1 MFVQIFKFAKAKGAT
16 AMGKVRQIEL
26 FSEKGIYYLSC
37 SAAST
42 SVNMTDL
49 INDFGKCHHLSAI
62 VGSGGERGF

>member
-1 MFVQIFKFAKAKGAT
+1 MFVQIFEFAKVKGVT

-26 FSEKGIYYLSC
+26 SSEKGIYYLLC
-37 SAAST
+37 SAAFT
-42 SVNMTDL
+42 SANMTDL